1 MIFKDVTLASGKQSD
16 IEIEAGRVIKMG
28 KVSGT
33 GIDCSGLVA
42 LPGLVDLHTHLRE
55 PGFEASET
63 IASGSRAAA
72 AGGYTAVFAMANTN
86 PVTDTSARADWIRAV
101 AKQEAMV
108 DVFPIGAITKGI
120 AGGELSEI
128 EEMAIKSDVRV
139 FSDDGNCLES
149 TELMLQAMQKVKRF
163 DGVIAQHAQAKH
175 LTEDA
180 QMNHSALSVELGLR
194 GWPAMAEAEIIA
206 RDAELAIQ
214 TGARYHA
221 CHVTTAEGL
230 DVIRW
235 AKSKGAR
242 ITAEVTP
249 HHLLLTEE
257 LIRSFNPVYKVNPPL
272 RGKEDVKALRAG
284 VLDGSIDILAT
295 DHAPHSAE
303 KKNCEWRRAANGM
316 VGLESAA
323 AVLIQ
328 VLSEREM
335 DWERFVE
342 VSSRKPAEIGG
353 ATDHGQLTEGS
364 VANLVFIDP
373 ADKTL
378 LLSRTHSLSS
388 NNPWAG
394 IELPGRV
401 IHTIFRGDFTVREGK
416 LAD

>member
-1 MIFKDVTLASGKQSD
+1 
-16 IEIEAGRVIKMG
+16 
-28 KVSGT
+28 
-33 GIDCSGLVA
+33 
-42 LPGLVDLHTHLRE
+42 
-55 PGFEASET
+55 
-63 IASGSRAAA
+63 
-72 AGGYTAVFAMANTN
+72 
-86 PVTDTSARADWIRAV
+86 
-101 AKQEAMV
+101 
-108 DVFPIGAITKGI
+108 
-120 AGGELSEI
+120 
-128 EEMAIKSDVRV
+128 
-139 FSDDGNCLES
+139 
-149 TELMLQAMQKVKRF
+149 MLQAMQKVKRF

-214 TGARYHA
+214 TGARYHV

-303 KKNCEWRRAANGM
+303 KKDCEWRRAANGM

-364 VANLVFIDP
+364 VANLVLIDP

-378 LLSRTHSLSS
+378 LSSKTHSLSS

-401 IHTIFRGDFTVREGK
+401 IHTIFRGEFTVRGGK
-416 LAD
+416 LVD

>member
-16 IEIEAGRVIKMG
+16 IEIEAGRVVKIG

-101 AKQEAMV
+101 AKQNAVV

-214 TGARYHA
+214 TGARYHV

-242 ITAEVTP
+242 ISAEVTP

-272 RGKEDVKALRAG
+272 RAKEDVKALRAG

-364 VANLVFIDP
+364 VANLVLIDP
-373 ADKTL
+373 ADKTF
-378 LLSRTHSLSS
+378 LSSKTHSLSS

-401 IHTIFRGDFTVREGK
+401 IHTIFRGEFTVRGGK
-416 LAD
+416 LVD